1 MQLTPYIAVSSY
13 LLPKL
18 VGLSRANSLVLGGE
32 TLKPTSPLISLLYHR
47 ILPTREEV
55 YPAAKAFA
63 QDLAENTAQV
73 SVAYAKGLL
82 HHPGDSPEENHL
94 LDSRAMKLLAGSHDG
109 GEGVKAFMEK
119 RKPNFTG
126 R

>member
-1 MQLTPYIAVSSY
+1 M
-13 LLPKL
+13 
-18 VGLSRANSLVLGGE
+18 
-32 TLKPTSPLISLLYHR
+32 LYHR

-82 HHPGDSPEENHL
+82 HHPGDTPEENHL
-94 LDSRAMKLLAGSHDG
+94 LDSRAMKLRAGSH
-109 GEGVKAFMEK
+109 GVKAFLEK
-119 RKPNFTG
+119 RQPKLTDTLSKNSSPWYPWVSLSNC
-126 R
+126 RVDPV